1 MCITVH
7 LTRKRGERTCIRKS
21 ASVTAFQCGFSFF
34 LLNTFKI
41 VSPDMIMS
49 KCTMRRNLA
58 QRTLASSLI
67 LDKKQIKKLNKKP
80 KTTKIPTLQ

>member
-1 MCITVH
+1 MCISSH
-7 LTRKRGERTCIRKS
+7 LRRKGGERTCIRKS

-34 LLNTFKI
+34 LLDTFKV
-41 VSPDMIMS
+41 VSPDMLTS

-67 LDKKQIKKLNKKP
+67 VIKKQI
-80 KTTKIPTLQ
+80 

>member
-1 MCITVH
+1 M
-7 LTRKRGERTCIRKS
+7 RERVS
-21 ASVTAFQCGFSFF
+21 ENQHQSQLFSVVLVFF